1 MLTESG
7 VEFLRSMT
15 EISLYLNTEV
25 TTVPIW
31 LLWQNANSDPLF
43 YVDQLS
49 GSWSRVQS
57 TGLVLQDGNWKLGS
71 WTKSSYLTV
80 EDGRAIQET
89 VEQMH
94 QNIILLKN
102 QEGRNAMWDNV
113 TRATGVIG
121 AVIACVIALY
131 KKMSGIKKLIPSTR
145 GQNNEMTVLPTIMRS
160 Y

>member
-1 MLTESG
+1 MLT
-7 VEFLRSMT
+7 V
-15 EISLYLNTEV
+15 ILYFMLINCLVPEV
-25 TTVPIW
+25 
-31 LLWQNANSDPLF
+31 NSSP
-43 YVDQLS
+43 QH
-49 GSWSRVQS
+49 WSFRMS
-57 TGLVLQDGNWKLGS
+57 IGNWDPGQRAS
-71 WTKSSYLTV
+71 NSYLTV

-94 QNIILLKN
+94 QNTILLKN

-121 AVIACVIALY
+121 AVIALVIALY
-131 KKMSGIKKLIPSTR
+131 KKMSGIKKMIPSTR